1 MSVRVRF
8 GSVMIAVF
16 AAGFG
21 LSGSGMA
28 AEEGTV
34 AAMAPWQGSGQVYQV
49 APNRRLILGRYA
61 GIMYIETGEG
71 SLDTAIML
79 CPAVQTIDTETKESG
94 AHGHCVISG
103 GKDSLVYS
111 EWKCEGSA
119 GACEGDLKITGGTG
133 EFEGISGGGKMLVRA
148 ALMETAINLENGAVV
163 RDAAGLAV
171 WPELK
176 YKIPGK

>member
-1 MSVRVRF
+1 MRMPFRPWLA
-8 GSVMIAVF
+8 IAVLG
-16 AAGFG
+16 AA
-21 LSGSGMA
+21 LSFSLQSA
-28 AEEGTV
+28 VAEEGTV
-34 AAMAPWQGSGQVYQV
+34 AAMSPWQGSGQVYEV

-94 AHGHCVISG
+94 AHGHCVIS
-103 GKDSLVYS
+103 DQEDNLVYS
-111 EWKCEGSA
+111 EWKCEGST
-119 GACEGDLKITGGTG
+119 GACEGDFKITGGKG
-133 EFEGISGGGKMLVRA
+133 KFEGISGGGRMMVRA
-148 ALMETAINLENGAVV
+148 ALVETAIDLANGSVV

>member
-1 MSVRVRF
+1 MPISFRPW
-8 GSVMIAVF
+8 SAIAVLG
-16 AAGFG
+16 AILTCSVQSAV
-21 LSGSGMA
+21 

-34 AAMAPWQGSGQVYQV
+34 AAMSPWQGSGQVYEV

-79 CPAVQTIDTETKESG
+79 CPAVQTIDTETRESG
-94 AHGHCVISG
+94 AHGHCVIS
-103 GKDSLVYS
+103 DREDNLVYS
-111 EWKCEGSA
+111 EWKCEGSV
-119 GACEGDLKITGGTG
+119 GACEGDFKITGGTG
-133 EFEGISGGGKMLVRA
+133 EFEGISGSGKMMVRTALV
-148 ALMETAINLENGAVV
+148 ETAIDLKNGAVV

-176 YKIPGK
+176 YKIPAK